1 MRVAITTD
9 GRSVSKQFLTTKGI
23 EIFEVQQGKANNK
36 MLVDTSVGGNYKDLS
51 YILQNEGVDVL
62 LCGEIN
68 SHEKQDLEACGIE
81 VFSGAKGSTSS
92 IFNAYLR
99 SLRQSGGGNG
109 RNR

>member
-9 GRSVSKQFLTTKGI
+9 GKSVSKQFLTTKGL

-36 MLVDTSVGGNYKDLS
+36 ILVDTSVGGNYKDLS

-62 LCGEIN
+62 LCGDIKN
-68 SHEKQDLEACGIE
+68 HEKKELEECGLQ

-92 IFNAYLR
+92 ILNAYLR
-99 SLRQSGGGNG
+99 SLRQSEGNG
-109 RNR
+109 RNK